1 MLVNDNLSQGPNK
14 YCQMGFERKK
24 AYGNASFAGSKLITV
39 TFLNEA
45 INMKKLLLATFSLNL

>member
-1 MLVNDNLSQGPNK
+1 
-14 YCQMGFERKK
+14 MGFERKK